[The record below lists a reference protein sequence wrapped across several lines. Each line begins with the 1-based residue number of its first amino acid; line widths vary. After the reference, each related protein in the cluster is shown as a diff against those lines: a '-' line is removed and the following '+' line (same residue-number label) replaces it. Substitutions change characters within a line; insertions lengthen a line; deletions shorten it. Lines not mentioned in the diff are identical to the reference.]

1 MKGEMMML
9 NTADTHDFIDQ
20 LTLEGVPW
28 HRLTTPYGRG
38 DELPKL
44 LKDLSSL
51 KNRESV
57 ESSVR
62 KISHLIEHQG
72 TLWHVTPF
80 ATVFLARIF
89 RSALADASTNPVA
102 HQVVDHIGELFAVL
116 LKSVRDAQKLE
127 HADPLPKF
135 VDLLTEDSL
144 WPDDEED
151 DELRWE
157 EEEVFSD
164 SMFYSF
170 WFYTKE
176 VLTNAL
182 NGLEE
187 VPQEFTESISSLKGL
202 L

>member
-1 MKGEMMML
+1 ML

-116 LKSVRDAQKLE
+116 LESVRDAQKLE

-182 NGLEE
+182 NSLEE

>member
-1 MKGEMMML
+1 ML
-9 NTADTHDFIDQ
+9 NTAETHDFIDQ

-28 HRLTTPYGRG
+28 HRLTTPYDRG

-89 RSALADASTNPVA
+89 KRALASASTDPVA
-102 HQVVDHIGELFAVL
+102 HQAVNHIGELFTVL
-116 LKSVRDAQKLE
+116 LESIRDAQTLE
-127 HADPLPKF
+127 HADPLPTF
-135 VDLLTEDSL
+135 ADLLTEDSL

-157 EEEVFSD
+157 EEDVFSD

-176 VLTNAL
+176 VLADAL
-182 NGLEE
+182 NGLGE
-187 VPQEFTESISSLKGL
+187 VPQESAESISSLKEL